1 MEPYTSR
8 VARAG
13 VQDHNGSTA
22 AHAAREIV
30 MSSILCAVP
39 VALLLALLSN
49 TASAQPVRAAIK
61 PEPEIVA
68 EPVAK
73 APPKAKDAKP
83 VKPPPKRRAVWQVI
97 EPVRPIGSA
106 APEPYRPTLTPPAP
120 TVPLPS
126 AIAPPRPPGPVQL
139 NCDAAG
145 CTDMNGARYQ
155 GGVGTTLLDSQGRT
169 CTRMG
174 TTAQCF

>member
-1 MEPYTSR
+1 LEPYISC

-13 VQDHNGSTA
+13 PQDHNGSSA
-22 AHAAREIV
+22 VHAAREIIM
-30 MSSILCAVP
+30 MSLPCAVP
-39 VALLLALLSN
+39 IALVLALLSS
-49 TASAQPVRAAIK
+49 TVSAQ
-61 PEPEIVA
+61 PEPEIA
-68 EPVAK
+68 AK
-73 APPKAKDAKP
+73 PAAKPPPKANNAKP

-120 TVPLPS
+120 TVP
-126 AIAPPRPPGPVQL
+126 RPPGPVQL

-145 CTDMNGARYQ
+145 CSDLNGTRYQ
-155 GGVGTTLLDSQGRT
+155 GGVGNTLLDSQGRT